1 MDKDNQIFEVFGQ
14 HKGYAR
20 TKDILD
26 AGLHHHYLDLLFKE
40 GKVVKVKRGLY
51 RLASVNT
58 EDEIEE
64 VSRIVPDGV
73 VCLFSAWNF
82 YELSDFV
89 PPEYHVAIEKSRKIT
104 LPDYPAIRDYFWR
117 DKYWSVGITETT
129 IGDTTGK
136 IYEREKSGCDVI
148 KFSNKIGKDVEL
160 EVLTNY
166 LKAKN
171 RNIDKLLRYA
181 RLIRVEAQMKT
192 YLSILL

>member
-1 MDKDNQIFEVFGQ
+1 MDKVNQILEVFGQ

-40 GKVVKVKRGLY
+40 GKVLKVKRGLY

-64 VSRIVPDGV
+64 VSRIVPNGV
-73 VCLFSAWNF
+73 LCLFSAWNF

-104 LPDYPAIRDYFWR
+104 LPDYPPIRVYFWSE
-117 DKYWSVGITETT
+117 KYWSAGITETS
-129 IGDTTGK
+129 IGDTTVK
-136 IYEREKSGCDVI
+136 IYDREKSVCDAI
-148 KFSNKIGKDVEL
+148 KFRNKIGKDVER

-171 RNIDKLLRYA
+171 RNIDKLLQYA
-181 RLIRVEAQMKT
+181 RLLRVEVQLKT
-192 YLSILL
+192 YLSMLL